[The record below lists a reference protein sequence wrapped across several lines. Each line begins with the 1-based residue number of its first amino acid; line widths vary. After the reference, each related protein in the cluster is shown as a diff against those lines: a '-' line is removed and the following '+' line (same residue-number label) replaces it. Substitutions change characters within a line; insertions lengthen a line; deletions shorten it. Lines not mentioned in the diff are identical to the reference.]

1 MKGFVNDK
9 LKDDIYYVCTMI
21 EYVARLTDN
30 HRKDVVKKIS
40 RKDMEH
46 QIKVAEVNHCLSYE
60 QVADEWIEQYKI
72 EKGDFNTVKDCR
84 YEIPSVNAIGRVY
97 QQLVIE
103 TTKENEEAQTIID
116 VFSSF
121 ISDEISNFNSNVY
134 YSTPDYLKCS
144 YEEGVL
150 LS

>member
-1 MKGFVNDK
+1 
-9 LKDDIYYVCTMI
+9 MI

-30 HRKDVVKKIS
+30 RRKDVVKKLS
-40 RKDMEH
+40 RKDIEH
-46 QIKVAEVNHCLSYE
+46 QIEAAEVNHCLSYE

-72 EKGDFNTVKDCR
+72 ENGNFNTIKDCR

-103 TTKENEEAQTIID
+103 TTQDHEEAQTIID